1 MQDNGGPDLTD
12 ALKAGTCLVIAIATF
27 IGTGVLLLRSRV
39 LFPSMVSP
47 RAATSSLSSLLSA
60 MVPSYR
66 RLVLRL
72 LQLLSQDPSSDAVA
86 VLQFAISRADERN
99 RSGDDVSSEARI
111 CIQGVTGEISR
122 TFSSPLDHLHLIT
135 MQDNDNPELTAALT
149 AGTCPVIAIATVLG
163 TGILFLCSRVIFP
176 FMVSPRAGKSSLSSL
191 VSVMVPSYRRLV
203 LRLLQLLSQDPSS
216 DAVAVVQFAIGRAN
230 ERNRFGDDVSSEAR
244 ICIQGVTGE
253 TFSALV
259 ATALNVIVHLQRFR
273 LELWATPLY
282 NGVEQHLQGEVV
294 AEQELAS
301 KEDNE
306 EDIKNDNEQ
315 CFIRRPSD
323 EE

>member
-1 MQDNGGPDLTD
+1 MQNNGGPELTA
-12 ALKAGTCLVIAIATF
+12 ALTAGTCLVIAIATVL
-27 IGTGVLLLRSRV
+27 GTGVLFLRSRV

-86 VLQFAISRADERN
+86 VLQFAIGRADERN

-191 VSVMVPSYRRLV
+191 VSVMGPSYRRHV
-203 LRLLQLLSQDPSS
+203 LRQLEVLSQEPSPF
-216 DAVAVVQFAIGRAN
+216 AVALVQSTIGLVN
-230 ERNRFGDDVSSEAR
+230 ERYRSEND
-244 ICIQGVTGE
+244 GVTGD

-259 ATALNVIVHLQRFR
+259 ATALNDITTLQDFS

-282 NGVEQHLQGEVV
+282 DGVAQHTQGEVV
-294 AEQELAS
+294 AEQELA
-301 KEDNE
+301 KDDNE

-315 CFIRRPSD
+315 SFVRRPSD
-323 EE
+323 KG